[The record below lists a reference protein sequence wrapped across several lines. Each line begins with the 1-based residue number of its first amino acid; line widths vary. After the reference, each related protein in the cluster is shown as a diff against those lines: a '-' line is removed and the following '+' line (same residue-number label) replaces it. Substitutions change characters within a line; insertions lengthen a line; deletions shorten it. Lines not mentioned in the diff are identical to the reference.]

1 MKAKLA
7 WMLTP
12 LLVLCMSFSFGQEKT
27 VSGNVTDQ
35 NGLPLPGVSIMV
47 VGTSNGTQTDFDGNY
62 TISASQGQMLR
73 FSYIGQKTVERTI
86 RIRGVSSVTAGNEP
100 LYVIDGVPVNSGSVG
115 TDGAYSSLS

>member
-86 RIRGVSSVTAGNEP
+86 GASSTINVQMEDDA
-100 LYVIDGVPVNSGSVG
+100 
-115 TDGAYSSLS
+115 